1 MARIGNNIYF
11 RQSTGKWEGRFIRGR
26 QANGRLSYGYVS
38 GETEME
44 CTIKRDLAAKAYEET
59 RRQAQMGS
67 KIIFSAIA
75 AQWLDSESRTKKDST
90 ICKYRNNL
98 TLHLIPRFGCRILAE
113 IRREEVMDYIAEL
126 RTKGK
131 HNGDMMSPNTV
142 KGIVSVLRGVMAYG
156 ESQYHLPTADLGRLF
171 IGTAQDISLRL
182 LTEHE
187 EAVLLEYILS
197 NLDNEK
203 MGILLVLY
211 TGLRLGELCALRW
224 GDIDF
229 RERTLAVHATMKRI
243 QTPYGADHRSEV
255 VVTLPKS
262 RKSIR
267 TIPLHEDI
275 LELLKKR
282 AGKNGTFFLTG
293 KENIYVEPR
302 TMQNRFK
309 VIIKD
314 AGIAEANF
322 HALRHTFATRSIE
335 SGIDAKILSEILGH
349 ASVRITLDRYVHPSE
364 EQKRKSMNSLPGF
377 RSKIGRKCSE
387 TQGMQGQI

>member
-11 RQSTGKWEGRFIRGR
+11 RRSKGKWEGRFVRGR
-26 QANGRLSYGYVS
+26 NTDGKLCYGYVS
-38 GETEME
+38 GDTEAE
-44 CTIKRDLAAKAYEET
+44 CTAKRDLAAKAFAEEQK
-59 RRQAQMGS
+59 QAGMNNRLL
-67 KIIFSAIA
+67 FSAVA
-75 AQWLDSESRTKKDST
+75 AQWLASESRIKKDST

-98 TLHLIPRFGCRILAE
+98 NIHLNPRFGDKIFSE
-113 IRREEVMDYIAEL
+113 IRREDVVEYIVEL
-126 RTKGK
+126 RNKDSNHGAMSTNTIKSIISVFRAVVTYGK
-131 HNGDMMSPNTV
+131 T
-142 KGIVSVLRGVMAYG
+142 
-156 ESQYHLPTADLGRLF
+156 QYHLPAADFTGLF
-171 IGTAQDISLRL
+171 TRATEDIPCRL
-182 LTEHE
+182 LTENE

-197 NLDNEK
+197 ELDSEK

-224 GDIDF
+224 DDIDF
-229 RERTLAVHATMKRI
+229 KEKTLTVHSTMKRI
-243 QTPYGADHRSEV
+243 QTPQSPDHKSKV

-282 AGKNGTFFLTG
+282 AGKGNAFFLTG
-293 KENIYVEPR
+293 KENVYIEPR

-309 VIIKD
+309 AIIRA

-322 HALRHTFATRSIE
+322 HALRHTFATRSVE
-335 SGIDAKILSEILGH
+335 NGIDAKILSEILGH
-349 ASVRITLDRYVHPSE
+349 ASVRITLDRYVHPSA

-377 RSKIGRKCSE
+377 KNKIDRK
-387 TQGMQGQI
+387 QDDI

>member
-11 RQSTGKWEGRFIRGR
+11 RRSKGKWEGRFVRGR
-26 QANGRLSYGYVS
+26 NTDGKLCYGYVS
-38 GETEME
+38 GDTEAE
-44 CTIKRDLAAKAYEET
+44 CTAKRDLAAKAFAEEQK
-59 RRQAQMGS
+59 QAGMNNRLL
-67 KIIFSAIA
+67 FSAVA
-75 AQWLDSESRTKKDST
+75 AQWLASESRIKKDST

-98 TLHLIPRFGCRILAE
+98 NIHLNPRFGDKIFSD
-113 IRREEVMDYIAEL
+113 IRREDVVEYIVEL
-126 RTKGK
+126 RNKDSNHGA
-131 HNGDMMSPNTV
+131 MSTNTI
-142 KGIVSVLRGVMAYG
+142 KSIISVFRAVVAYG
-156 ESQYHLPTADLGRLF
+156 KSQYHLPAADFTGLF
-171 IGTAQDISLRL
+171 TGAAEDIPCRL
-182 LTEHE
+182 LTENE

-197 NLDNEK
+197 ELDSEK

-224 GDIDF
+224 DDIDF
-229 RERTLAVHATMKRI
+229 KEKTLTVHSTMKRI
-243 QTPYGADHRSEV
+243 QTPQSPDHKSKV

-282 AGKNGTFFLTG
+282 AGKGSAFFLTG
-293 KENIYVEPR
+293 KENIYIEPR

-309 VIIKD
+309 AIIRA

-322 HALRHTFATRSIE
+322 HALRHTFATRSVE
-335 SGIDAKILSEILGH
+335 NGIDVKILSEILGH
-349 ASVRITLDRYVHPSE
+349 ASVRITLDRYVHPSA

-377 RSKIGRKCSE
+377 RNKIDRKQKG
-387 TQGMQGQI
+387 T